1 LQVPGSPLA
10 DDSPAW
16 AVAAIFLCGEA
27 GGYLMPLLLE
37 SVAQTYRIS
46 EAAAGPVMGAQLA
59 AFAIAAVGLSPWLAR
74 LSPRRGATLALCL
87 IILGNLLSA
96 SQPWVSLLVTGR
108 VLTGFG
114 EGAVGAIATAVLA
127 RTQDPDRA
135 FARVFAAAVVL
146 ALLIFLCLPGL
157 MAGRDARVLF
167 IAISLVPLFAIPAV
181 AFLSD
186 RVAAMPDRPSG
197 RPGATS
203 VPAIVVCV
211 ALALFSI
218 SANAYYVYLE
228 RIATGIGMTPA
239 TIGNAFAAGTVFAL
253 AGPLAAQW
261 LGTRRGRIL
270 PLSIACALVG
280 GGGFL
285 ATHAVTPLAMVAGMA
300 VSSAALM
307 FGAPYFLG
315 FAAELDPAGRI
326 AAAAR
331 GFHVAGAAFAPA
343 LAGGILGLTGAYAS
357 IGWMSL
363 VAAAAA
369 LVLVMLAT
377 AAASNRT
384 ST

>member
-1 LQVPGSPLA
+1 MA
-10 DDSPAW
+10 TDDGPAW
-16 AVAAIFLCGEA
+16 AVATIFLCGEA

-37 SVAQTYRIS
+37 SVVLTYRIS
-46 EAAAGPVMGAQLA
+46 EAAAGPVMAVQLA
-59 AFAIAAVGLSPWLAR
+59 AFAMAAVGLSPWLAK
-74 LSPRRGATLALCL
+74 LSPRRGAALALCL
-87 IILGNLLSA
+87 ITLGNLASA
-96 SQPWVSLLVTGR
+96 WQPWVSTLVMGR
-108 VLTGFG
+108 VLTGLG
-114 EGAVGAIATAVLA
+114 EGAAGAIAAGALA
-127 RTQDPDRA
+127 RTRDPDRA
-135 FARVFAAAVVL
+135 FARVFGAAVVL
-146 ALLIFLCLPGL
+146 ALLIFLLLPNL
-157 MAGRDARVLF
+157 MAGKDARVLF
-167 IAISLVPLFAIPAV
+167 VAVALVPLLAIPAL

-186 RVAAMPDRPSG
+186 RVVRIQDRPSG
-197 RPGATS
+197 RAGAAS

-211 ALALFSI
+211 SLALFSI

-228 RIATGIGMTPA
+228 RIATSIGMTPT

-253 AGPLAAQW
+253 TGPLAAQW
-261 LGTRRGRIL
+261 LGTRRGRVV

-285 ATHAVTPLAMVAGMA
+285 ATHAATPVAMVAGMA

-331 GFHVAGAAFAPA
+331 GFHVGGAALAPA
-343 LAGGILGLTGAYAS
+343 LAGGILGLTGAYTS

-369 LVLVMLAT
+369 FALVMLAT
-377 AAASNRT
+377 AAASSRP
-384 ST
+384 SD